1 MAPTI
6 KGPLGSSIRR
16 RNTGIKRERVD
27 QGGRRV
33 ATSADERSERG
44 RTRKNRIKWTDRIV
58 TKHTRIEI
66 EGRWKKTTKK
76 RKRRGRKGGQLTFD
90 SKVFQ
95 RNARRR
101 PLPWITYLF
110 HFASTTWSG
119 SRKPQRSWVP
129 PQGKT
134 FGLRT
139 SRVKNLSA
147 LKLIRQRSR
156 ARALARSQVRFEC
169 L

>member
-1 MAPTI
+1 MRASRSRG
-6 KGPLGSSIRR
+6 K
-16 RNTGIKRERVD
+16 
-27 QGGRRV
+27 RV
-33 ATSADERSERG
+33 ASSADDRSERG
-44 RTRKNRIKWTDRIV
+44 RARKNRVKWTEKIV

-66 EGRWKKTTKK
+66 ERRKKKK
-76 RKRRGRKGGQLTFD
+76 KSGRKGGQLTFD

-95 RNARRR
+95 RSARRR
-101 PLPWITYLF
+101 PLPTWITYLF
-110 HFASTTWSG
+110 HFASTTWS
-119 SRKPQRSWVP
+119 STRKPQRSWTP

-147 LKLIRQRSR
+147 LKLIRQR
-156 ARALARSQVRFEC
+156 ARSLARSQVRFEC

>member
-1 MAPTI
+1 MRASRSRG
-6 KGPLGSSIRR
+6 KASS
-16 RNTGIKRERVD
+16 D
-27 QGGRRV
+27 SS
-33 ATSADERSERG
+33 SADERSERG
-44 RTRKNRIKWTDRIV
+44 RARKNRIKWTERIV
-58 TKHTRIEI
+58 TKHTRTEI
-66 EGRWKKTTKK
+66 ERRRRKKTTKK
-76 RKRRGRKGGQLTFD
+76 KRRNGRKGGQLTFD

-147 LKLIRQRSR
+147 LKLIRQRS
-156 ARALARSQVRFEC
+156 LARKSEVRVSLIEKKI
-169 L
+169 